1 MNCDP
6 LYAMKHSPMFKD
18 TICDKI
24 TPKNVAQQVVINA
37 LSWSAIELVKQG
49 YTHST
54 KLELVGINNEN
65 VLITRLINMDN
76 NFNSSEIIAGFGNR
90 FGFDEHTAEIFLVLH
105 TDYISTN
112 PEITKMTDQ
121 EKFNL
126 LQHKLGISYNDW
138 FISTGIGNIPEA
150 VTNSRFPMS
159 DKIKDAHLDRLS
171 SDLKDNLKI
180 ESETSDKKSE
190 TSDKKSEISDKK
202 EPMST
207 LKIITEVN
215 RSTAANNEHHAS
227 FLQSGKSIRSLHE
240 KT

>member
-190 TSDKKSEISDKK
+190 ISDKK
-202 EPMST
+202 QPMST